1 MTLRLAARPLL
12 AALHAAVLL
21 ALAGPA
27 AAQPAAPGRSLPDR
41 IDRLLQEHRLMRVVA
56 ADVASADAAIGAE
69 QSAYYPR
76 VSLSMTAGRQK
87 IDRDIGTTGSF
98 NPREQSVSVNQL
110 ISDFGATG
118 DRVRT
123 ARLVADK
130 ERREQELQRQ
140 NLLLAAVEAQ
150 LALIRASQVVKF
162 ARRSEDYV
170 QRQTQLE
177 NTRLE
182 AGRGYATDVLQAK
195 AQLAGVQA
203 RRIAAERQW
212 QEAVNRYEAVFGERP
227 ATAEDLEA
235 LAAPAALLP
244 ASEEAVLDEH
254 WLGGNP
260 DLIAAQARAQV
271 AHAERDQQRSRELA
285 PRVDLQVSRS
295 RYDEL
300 DGVLGRRDDTRA
312 QVRLSWS
319 FDVGMRAARVTDAA
333 DQAAISADEKAG
345 YVRIQAMEELRN
357 AWTGWRTARERSAY
371 LNDQVALSGKFLD
384 LGRREREL
392 GRRTLLDLLSGE
404 TGLLNAQS
412 DAIAAR
418 IDEVVAAYRVM
429 RAGGKL
435 TPALFREPGIVVPG
449 SDLTGDAPAAAAH

>member
-1 MTLRLAARPLL
+1 MTLHFAPRSLL
-12 AALHAAVLL
+12 VALHAA
-21 ALAGPA
+21 ALVALSGPA
-27 AAQPAAPGRSLPDR
+27 VAQSAAPARSLPDR
-41 IDRLLQEHRLMRVVA
+41 IDRLLDEHRLMRVVA

-69 QSAYYPR
+69 KSAYFPR
-76 VSLSMTAGRQK
+76 VSVSAGLGRQK
-87 IDRDIGTTGSF
+87 IERDVGTTGSY
-98 NPREQSVSVNQL
+98 NPREGTLSANQL
-110 ISDFGATG
+110 ITDFGATG

-123 ARLVADK
+123 AELVASK
-130 ERREQELQRQ
+130 ERREQDLQRQ

-150 LALIRASQVVKF
+150 LTLIRAGQVVKF
-162 ARRSEDYV
+162 ARRSEEYV

-195 AQLAGVQA
+195 AQLAGAQA

-227 ATAEDLEA
+227 TDTDHLEA
-235 LAAPAALLP
+235 LAAPVGRLP
-244 ASEEAVLDEH
+244 GSEAAVLENS
-254 WLGGNP
+254 WLDGNP
-260 DLIAAQARAQV
+260 DLVAAVARAQV

-295 RYDEL
+295 RYEEL
-300 DGVLGRRDDTRA
+300 DGVQGRRDDTRA
-312 QVRLSWS
+312 QLRLNWS

-333 DQAAISADEKAG
+333 DQAAISADEKAN
-345 YVRIQAMEELRN
+345 YVRVQAVEELRN
-357 AWTGWRTARERSAY
+357 AWTGWRTARERSTY
-371 LNDQVALSGKFLD
+371 LNDQVAISSKFLD

-418 IDEVVAAYRVM
+418 IDEVVATYRVL

-435 TPALFREPGIVVPG
+435 NPALFREPGIVVPG
-449 SDLTGDAPAAAAH
+449 SDLTGDTPADAR